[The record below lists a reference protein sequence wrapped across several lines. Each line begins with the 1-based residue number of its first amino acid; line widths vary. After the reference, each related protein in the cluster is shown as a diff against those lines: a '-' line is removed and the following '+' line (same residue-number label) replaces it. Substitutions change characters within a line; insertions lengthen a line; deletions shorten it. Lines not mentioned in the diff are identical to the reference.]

1 MGTVIKRRDFPTV
14 IEQAQQGVF
23 VLAPKV
29 TVPVNST
36 FVNIGLMLGEK
47 MFNAKA
53 VGLPANISNE
63 LDAILG
69 EEQSDFTLGNT
80 DILFS
85 PEYELDV
92 IKLLLQVGRNQRLYM
107 QWPGEIT
114 EEKLTYSEPGR
125 FDFKEY
131 NIKDYVD
138 TYVVLR

>member
-14 IEQAQQGVF
+14 IEQARQGVF

-36 FVNIGLMLGEK
+36 FINIGLMLSERMYK
-47 MFNAKA
+47 AKA
-53 VGLPANISNE
+53 DGSPVNIANE

-69 EEQSDFTLGNT
+69 EEHR
-80 DILFS
+80 DITIANCDVLFS

-92 IKLLLQVGRNQRLYM
+92 IKLLLQVGRNQRLYL
-107 QWPGEIT
+107 QWPGEIAG
-114 EEKLTYSEPGR
+114 EKLTYSEPGR

>member
-1 MGTVIKRRDFPTV
+1 MGTVIKRRDFLAV
-14 IEQAQQGVF
+14 IEQERQGLFILV
-23 VLAPKV
+23 PKV
-29 TVPVNST
+29 IVPLTAPV
-36 FVNIGLMLGEK
+36 VNIGLMLGERLYK
-47 MFNAKA
+47 AKA
-53 VGLPANISNE
+53 YGPPVNIANE

-69 EEQSDFTLGNT
+69 EEHRDMILANT

-85 PEYELDV
+85 PEYEMDV
-92 IKLLLQVGRNQRLYM
+92 IKLLLQLGRNQRFYM

-114 EEKLTYSEPGR
+114 GEKLTYSEPGR

>member
-14 IEQAQQGVF
+14 IEQARQGVF

-29 TVPVNST
+29 AVPINTT
-36 FVNIGLMLGEK
+36 FVNVGLMLGERMYK
-47 MFNAKA
+47 AKA
-53 VGLPANISNE
+53 DGSPVKIANE

-69 EEQSDFTLGNT
+69 EERRDMTLVNT

-107 QWPGEIT
+107 QWPGEING
-114 EEKLTYSEPGR
+114 EKLTYSEPGR

>member
-1 MGTVIKRRDFPTV
+1 MGNVIRRRDFLTV
-14 IEQAQQGVF
+14 IEQARQGLF

-29 TVPVNST
+29 TVPVNAT
-36 FVNIGLMLGEK
+36 FVNIGLTLGERMYK
-47 MFNAKA
+47 AKA
-53 VGLPANISNE
+53 DGSTVNIANE

-69 EEQSDFTLGNT
+69 RENRDITLVNT

-92 IKLLLQVGRNQRLYM
+92 IKLLLQIGRNQRLYI

-114 EEKLTYSEPGR
+114 GEKLTYSEPGR

-131 NIKDYVD
+131 YIKEYVD

>member
-1 MGTVIKRRDFPTV
+1 MGTVIKRRDFPAV
-14 IEQAQQGVF
+14 IEQARQGVF
-23 VLAPKV
+23 MLAPKV
-29 TVPVNST
+29 TVPLT
-36 FVNIGLMLGEK
+36 APAVNIGLMLGERLYK
-47 MFNAKA
+47 AKA
-53 VGLPANISNE
+53 AGSPVNIANE

-69 EEQSDFTLGNT
+69 EEHRDMTLANT

-92 IKLLLQVGRNQRLYM
+92 IKLLLQLGRNQRFYM

-114 EEKLTYSEPGR
+114 GEKLTYSEPGR

>member
-1 MGTVIKRRDFPTV
+1 MGTVIKRRDFLAI
-14 IEQAQQGVF
+14 IEQARQGVF

-29 TVPVNST
+29 TMPVNAT
-36 FVNIGLMLGEK
+36 FVNIGLTLGERMYK
-47 MFNAKA
+47 AKA
-53 VGLPANISNE
+53 EGSPVNIANE

-69 EEQSDFTLGNT
+69 DEKRDITLANT
-80 DILFS
+80 DIFFS

-107 QWPGEIT
+107 QWPGEING
-114 EEKLTYSEPGR
+114 EKLTYSEPGR

>member
-1 MGTVIKRRDFPTV
+1 MGTVIKRRDFPAV
-14 IEQAQQGVF
+14 IEQVQQGVF

-29 TVPVNST
+29 AVPVNST
-36 FVNIGLMLGEK
+36 FVNIGLMLGERMYK
-47 MFNAKA
+47 AKA
-53 VGLPANISNE
+53 EGSLANISNE

-69 EEQSDFTLGNT
+69 EEQSDITLSNT

-92 IKLLLQVGRNQRLYM
+92 LKLLLQVGRNQKLYM
-107 QWPGEIT
+107 QWPGEING
-114 EEKLTYSEPGR
+114 EKLTYSEPGR

>member
-1 MGTVIKRRDFPTV
+1 MGTIIKRRDFPTV

-29 TVPVNST
+29 IVPVNST
-36 FVNIGLMLGEK
+36 FINIGLMLGER

-53 VGLPANISNE
+53 EGLPANISNE
-63 LDAILG
+63 LDAIL
-69 EEQSDFTLGNT
+69 EEEKSDITLVNT

-107 QWPGEIT
+107 QWPGEIAG
-114 EEKLTYSEPGR
+114 EKLIYSESGR

-138 TYVVLR
+138 TFVVLR

>member
-1 MGTVIKRRDFPTV
+1 MGTVIKRKDFPAV
-14 IEQAQQGVF
+14 IKQAQQGVF

-29 TVPVNST
+29 VVSVNAAL
-36 FVNIGLMLGEK
+36 VNIGLMLGEK
-47 MFNAKA
+47 MYKAKA
-53 VGLPANISNE
+53 AGLPVNITNE
-63 LDAILG
+63 LDTILG
-69 EEQSDFTLGNT
+69 EEDRDINLANT

-114 EEKLTYSEPGR
+114 GGKLTYSELGR

-131 NIKDYVD
+131 NIKNYVD

>member
-36 FVNIGLMLGEK
+36 FLNIGLMLGEK

>member
-1 MGTVIKRRDFPTV
+1 MGTVIKRRDFPAV
-14 IEQAQQGVF
+14 IEQARQGVF
-23 VLAPKV
+23 MLAPKV
-29 TVPVNST
+29 TVPLTAPV
-36 FVNIGLMLGEK
+36 VNIGLMLGERLYK
-47 MFNAKA
+47 ANADGSP
-53 VGLPANISNE
+53 VNIANE

-69 EEQSDFTLGNT
+69 DEKRDITLANT
-80 DILFS
+80 DIFFS

-107 QWPGEIT
+107 QWPGEING
-114 EEKLTYSEPGR
+114 EKLTYSEPGR

>member
-1 MGTVIKRRDFPTV
+1 MGTVIKRRDFETI
-14 IEQAQQGVF
+14 IEHARQGVF
-23 VLAPKV
+23 VLGPNV
-29 TVPVNST
+29 TVPVRAPV
-36 FVNIGLMLGEK
+36 VNIGLILGDRLYS
-47 MFNAKA
+47 AK
-53 VGLPANISNE
+53 VHGSLVNIANE

-69 EEQSDFTLGNT
+69 EEHRDIALANT

-107 QWPGEIT
+107 PWPGHIT
-114 EEKLTYSEPGR
+114 GEKLTYSEPRR

>member
-1 MGTVIKRRDFPTV
+1 MGTILKRRDFPSV
-14 IEQAQQGVF
+14 IQQAQQGVF

-29 TVPVNST
+29 TVPVNAT
-36 FVNIGLMLGEK
+36 FVNIGLILGERMYK
-47 MFNAKA
+47 AKA
-53 VGLPANISNE
+53 EGSPANISNE

-69 EEQSDFTLGNT
+69 EEQSDITLANT

-85 PEYELDV
+85 PEYGLDV
-92 IKLLLQVGRNQRLYM
+92 IKLLLQVGRNQRLYV

-114 EEKLTYSEPGR
+114 GEKLTYSEPGR

>member
-1 MGTVIKRRDFPTV
+1 MGTVIKRRDFPAV

-29 TVPVNST
+29 TVPVT
-36 FVNIGLMLGEK
+36 TPVVNIGLMLGERMYK
-47 MFNAKA
+47 AKA
-53 VGLPANISNE
+53 DGSTVNIANE

-69 EEQSDFTLGNT
+69 RENRDITLANT

-92 IKLLLQVGRNQRLYM
+92 IKLLLQIGRNQRLYI
-107 QWPGEIT
+107 QWPGEIDG
-114 EEKLTYSEPGR
+114 EKLTYSEPGR

>member
-1 MGTVIKRRDFPTV
+1 MGVVINRRDFSAV
-14 IEQAQQGVF
+14 IEQARQGVF

-29 TVPVNST
+29 TVPVNAPV
-36 FVNIGLMLGEK
+36 VNIGLMLGER
-47 MFNAKA
+47 MYEAKTDGSP
-53 VGLPANISNE
+53 VNIANE
-63 LDAILG
+63 LKVILG
-69 EEQSDFTLGNT
+69 EELRDINLANT

-85 PEYELDV
+85 PEYEMDV

-114 EEKLTYSEPGR
+114 VEKLIYSEPGR

-131 NIKDYVD
+131 NTKDYVD

>member
-1 MGTVIKRRDFPTV
+1 MGTVIKRRDFPAV

-29 TVPVNST
+29 TVPVT
-36 FVNIGLMLGEK
+36 APVVNIGLMLGERMYK
-47 MFNAKA
+47 AKA
-53 VGLPANISNE
+53 DGLPVNITSE
-63 LDAILG
+63 LDSILG
-69 EEQSDFTLGNT
+69 DEYRDITLANT
-80 DILFS
+80 DIFFS

-92 IKLLLQVGRNQRLYM
+92 IKLLLQVGRNQRFYI

-114 EEKLTYSEPGR
+114 GEKLTYSEPGR
-125 FDFKEY
+125 FDYKEY

>member
-1 MGTVIKRRDFPTV
+1 MGNVIRRRDFLTV
-14 IEQAQQGVF
+14 IEQARQGLF

-29 TVPVNST
+29 TVPVNAT
-36 FVNIGLMLGEK
+36 FVNIGLMLGERLYK
-47 MFNAKA
+47 AKA
-53 VGLPANISNE
+53 DGSPVNIANE
-63 LDAILG
+63 LDATRG
-69 EEQSDFTLGNT
+69 EEHHDITLANT

-92 IKLLLQVGRNQRLYM
+92 IKPLLQLGRNQRFYM

-114 EEKLTYSEPGR
+114 GEKLTYSEPGR

>member
-1 MGTVIKRRDFPTV
+1 MGSVIKRRDLPAV
-14 IEQAQQGVF
+14 IEQTQQGVF
-23 VLAPKV
+23 MLAPKV
-29 TVPVNST
+29 NVPVIAP
-36 FVNIGLMLGEK
+36 VMNIGLMLGERMYK
-47 MFNAKA
+47 AKA
-53 VGLPANISNE
+53 DGSPVNIANE

-69 EEQSDFTLGNT
+69 RENRDITLVNT

-92 IKLLLQVGRNQRLYM
+92 IKLLLQIGRNQRFYI

-114 EEKLTYSEPGR
+114 GEKLTYSEPGR
-125 FDFKEY
+125 LDFKEY